1 MRNLKRCIILIC
13 IFILLFTFVGCTKQE
28 TTVLDDILSQV
39 EEIPKDGFISSEIV
53 LEFKYDTSSTYSNM
67 DVFAFLLNGEGKA
80 VGVQKVVYFGNL
92 DSNGVSLSGDDKETH
107 KNEILTIDGFRVS
120 ADIKNIKIFAAV
132 DVENT
137 DGLKE
142 NYKGVSDM
150 EALIYDNSNKYFKI
164 SCKDFDENDFTV
176 GLLDVYFNAY
186 GEWIV
191 KPFECDTTKDI
202 NWYINEY
209 WETDNPVI
217 EEDVIEEEVK
227 IENPQQYSEIINGQ
241 EYYYDES
248 QAEVVE

>member
-13 IFILLFTFVGCTKQE
+13 ILTILLSLVGCSKE
-28 TTVLDDILSQV
+28 EKTVLDDILSQV
-39 EEIPKDGFISSEIV
+39 EEIPKEGFKTSEIV
-53 LEFKYDTSSTYSNM
+53 LEFKYDINSTISNM
-67 DVFAFLLNGEGKA
+67 DIFAFLLNEDGKA
-80 VGVQKVVYFGNL
+80 VGVEKVVYFGNL
-92 DSNGVSLSGDDKETH
+92 SSNGVSLSGDDKETH

-150 EALIYDNSNKYFKI
+150 EALIYNKSNKYFKV
-164 SCKDFDENDFTV
+164 SCKDFSENDFTV

-186 GEWIV
+186 GEWLV
-191 KPFECDTTKDI
+191 KPMECETTKDI

-209 WETDNPVI
+209 WETDNSII
-217 EEDVIEEEVK
+217 EEVIEEEVK
-227 IENPQQYSEIINGQ
+227 IENPQQYTEIINGQ
-241 EYYYDES
+241 EYFYDES
-248 QAEVVE
+248 KAEVIE